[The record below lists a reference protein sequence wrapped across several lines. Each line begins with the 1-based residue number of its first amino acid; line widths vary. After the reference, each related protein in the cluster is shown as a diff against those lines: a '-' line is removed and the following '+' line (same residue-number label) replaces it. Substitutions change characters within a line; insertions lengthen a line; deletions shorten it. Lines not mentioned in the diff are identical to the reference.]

1 MNLLRKAS
9 RYAQVGLLCAL
20 LNNAIVIGMDQAGF
34 HYALGVMA
42 GFIIVMLIAYLLHA
56 SYTFEVRPS
65 PRGWLTFVGA
75 NLSGVPLSMGFMVIC
90 ATASD
95 SAPLWRCRSPRYCYS
110 RGIFCSRTGCSSRLR
125 GATRKHHKFF
135 GRCSRTHSVGT

>member
-75 NLSGVPLSMGFMVIC
+75 NLSGVPLSMGFMVIMC
-90 ATASD
+90 DGFGLSASLAMPVATILLFAWNFLLAHRLLV
-95 SAPLWRCRSPRYCYS
+95 APARRD
-110 RGIFCSRTGCSSRLR
+110 
-125 GATRKHHKFF
+125 A
-135 GRCSRTHSVGT
+135 